1 MNLNQIGTNVR
12 TFARQNSETI
22 MFVLLI
28 CIAVCALLPCIASA
42 DAKTITDGV
51 GDGSKGIYDL
61 IKEIVKPV
69 SVVVLSIIAFFLLF
83 NIKDPRAVAMSLK
96 AAGITVAIVIAVY
109 FAPAII
115 EWIINLL
122 EDAGGGKWVSF

>member
-69 SVVVLSIIAFFLLF
+69 SVVVLTVFTAALLI
-83 NIKDPRAVAMSLK
+83 NIKDPRAVSMTIK
-96 AAGITVAIVIAVY
+96 AGIGVVIILVVVY

-115 EWIINLL
+115 EWTLNLL
-122 EDAGGGKWVSF
+122 EDAGGGEWVSF